1 MKAKH
6 NTKVIYI
13 TIFISLIFSII
24 PLPIALDAYR
34 PNWALLVL
42 CYWSMALPN
51 RVSVLTAWFVG
62 LLLDVLLGSVL
73 GINAFALAMVVYVM
87 VNNYQAIRNF
97 SLWQQSLIIGLL
109 TAFYH
114 LIIFWVQRF
123 VFGVDF
129 SMTYLIPVITSA
141 SLWWVIFLLL
151 RKIRRQ
157 FKVR

>member
-1 MKAKH
+1 MKAKN

-42 CYWSMALPN
+42 CYWAMALPN
-51 RVSVLTAWFVG
+51 RVSVLTGWFVG

-87 VNNYQAIRNF
+87 ANNYLAIRNF

-109 TAFYH
+109 TALYH
-114 LIIFWVQRF
+114 LLIFWVQRF

-141 SLWWVIFLLL
+141 ILWWVIFLLL

>member
-1 MKAKH
+1 MKAKN

-13 TIFISLIFSII
+13 TILISLIFSII

-51 RVSVLTAWFVG
+51 RLGVLTAWLVG

-73 GINAFALAMVVYVM
+73 GINAFALAMVIYVM
-87 VNNYQAIRNF
+87 VNNYQTIRNF
-97 SLWQQSLIIGLL
+97 SLWQQSLIIGLF
-109 TAFYH
+109 TALYH
-114 LIIFWVQRF
+114 LLVFWIQRF

-129 SMTYLIPVITSA
+129 SMTYLIPVVTSA

>member
-1 MKAKH
+1 MKAKN

-87 VNNYQAIRNF
+87 ANNYQAIRNF

-109 TAFYH
+109 TALYH
-114 LIIFWVQRF
+114 LLIFWVQRF

-141 SLWWVIFLLL
+141 ILWWVIFLLL

>member
-24 PLPIALDAYR
+24 PLPIAVDAYR

-73 GINAFALAMVVYVM
+73 GINAFALAVVVYVM
-87 VNNYQAIRNF
+87 VNNYQTIRNF